1 MDQSSL
7 LGFVAEVAGDRAL
20 RVEESFGDGFVRLRV
35 GEAERR
41 QAKHDIRCVED
52 AVVELLRNA
61 RDASARQIYVAT
73 SRDADLR
80 TLTVLDD
87 GEGIPPAM
95 QQRVFEAR
103 VTSKLDSV
111 HVDKWGV
118 HGRGM
123 ALFSIRENAQSAE
136 VMASGTGLG
145 SSLRV
150 RFCTSELPER
160 SDQSTWPTLVQGTD
174 ADEASRSFTGPH
186 NICRTCCEFA
196 LEEQRSCEVWLGSP
210 AEIIATARRRA
221 RVSVSDTEL
230 LFTDDLTELP
240 VLERLR
246 YATGAQQLMELAG
259 GLGLEISERTA
270 HRILSG
276 QIKPLRSVRARALHL
291 AAPAQP
297 AQEVDLYK
305 DRRGLK
311 LHEADVEEFSR
322 SMAQTFEQLA
332 SKYYLEL
339 AAEPRVRVSG
349 SRITVTFEVDK
360 LD

>member
-41 QAKHDIRCVED
+41 QAQHDIRCVED

-61 RDASARQIYVAT
+61 RDAAARQIYVAT
-73 SRDADLR
+73 TREADTR

-87 GEGIPPAM
+87 GTGIPAAM
-95 QQRVFEAR
+95 QERIFEAR
-103 VTSKLDSV
+103 VTSKLDSM
-111 HVDKWGV
+111 HMDKWGV

-123 ALFSIRENAQSAE
+123 ALFSIRENAQSAQ
-136 VMASGTGLG
+136 VMASGEGLG

-150 RFCTSELPER
+150 VTDARDLPER
-160 SDQSTWPTLVQGTD
+160 SDQSTWPSLGA
-174 ADEASRSFTGPH
+174 ADGEEGEGRRLTGPH

-196 LEEQRSCEVWLGSP
+196 LEEQRGCELWLGSP
-210 AEIIATARRRA
+210 AEIIATARRHA
-221 RVSVSDTEL
+221 RHSVSTTDL
-230 LFTDDLTELP
+230 LFSDDLSAVP
-240 VLERLR
+240 VVERLR
-246 YATGAQQLMELAG
+246 FASSAQQLMELAAN
-259 GLGLEISERTA
+259 LGLTISERTA
-270 HRILSG
+270 HRILAG
-276 QIKPLRSVRARALHL
+276 QIKPLRSVRARLLHL
-291 AAPAQP
+291 ATPS
-297 AQEVDLYK
+297 QEPQEIDLYR

-311 LHEADVEEFSR
+311 LDARDVDEFSR
-322 SMAQTFEQLA
+322 SMERDFELLA

-339 AAEPRVRVSG
+339 AAQPRVRVSG
-349 SRITVTFEVDK
+349 SRITVTFEVSK